1 MKKDLMKRVIIDVQ
15 NEGCPEAHI
24 APLLDCFESLMAT
37 AASASCRRAYYEL
50 GDLTLASRK
59 GLGAYSIEIERMM
72 DNPALKNTDH
82 VWTGIFT
89 DGHNSLKVMGCLE
102 AC

>member
-1 MKKDLMKRVIIDVQ
+1 MKKNLMKRVIIDVQ

-50 GDLTLASRK
+50 ADLTLASRQ
-59 GLGAYSIEIERMM
+59 GLGAYSLEITRMM
-72 DNPALKNTDH
+72 DNPCLEKNAH
-82 VWTGIFT
+82 VWTGAFT
-89 DGHNSLKVMGCLE
+89 DGHNHLTVMGCLE
-102 AC
+102 DC

>member
-1 MKKDLMKRVIIDVQ
+1 MKKDLMKRVIIDVR

-50 GDLTLASRK
+50 GDLTLASRQ
-59 GLGAYSIEIERMM
+59 GLGAYSLEIARMT
-72 DNPALKNTDH
+72 DNPGLEKNDH
-82 VWTGIFT
+82 VWTGTFT

-102 AC
+102 TC